1 MQPINTSVH
10 TYTQVQ
16 FKGIV
21 WEHERK
27 INSSFH
33 HKIKMSLFAT
43 GRKGNVQGNI
53 TGHMFSASET
63 VIYVSFLSNFF
74 QVQAMNQK
82 KKEEGTHDTDAG

>member
-1 MQPINTSVH
+1 
-10 TYTQVQ
+10 
-16 FKGIV
+16 
-21 WEHERK
+21 
-27 INSSFH
+27 
-33 HKIKMSLFAT
+33 MSLFAT

-74 QVQAMNQK
+74 QVQAMNKK